1 MNRGVIVIYQ
11 LSQIRRLP
19 VSIVTLHNLQINM
32 VSSLL
37 RHASSFWITGLSLDA
52 LKLATLALPP
62 LGTSSAKAK
71 NAARSS
77 KLRPYKCTSNLKF
90 QKTRGKNVKHTRIFS
105 NLSLC

>member
-19 VSIVTLHNLQINM
+19 VSNDTLHNLQINM

-52 LKLATLALPP
+52 LKLATLAHPP

-77 KLRPYKCTSNLKF
+77 KLRPYKCTSKF
-90 QKTRGKNVKHTRIFS
+90 EIPKQEAKM
-105 NLSLC
+105 